1 MAHKDAIEQDLK
13 KALKEKDNIR
23 VSILRMLLSSLNYK
37 EIEKKSELTQDEFYA
52 VVKTMIKQHAESIE
66 SFKKGNRPELAEKE
80 EKELQ
85 ILKEFVPAPMSDEEV
100 AAELENAIQATGAKD
115 MKDMGKVMKLLMD
128 KLSSR
133 VDGKVLSEMVKKRLS
148 SQRPS

>member
-1 MAHKDAIEQDLK
+1 MAYKDAIEQDLK
-13 KALKEKDNIR
+13 KALKEKDSVR
-23 VSILRMLLSSLNYK
+23 VSILRMLLSSLSYK
-37 EIEKKSELTQDEFYA
+37 EIEKKNELAQDEFYA
-52 VVKTMIKQHAESIE
+52 VVKTMIKQHVESIE

-85 ILKEFVPAPMSDEEV
+85 ILKEFVPAQMSEEEV
-100 AAELENAIQATGAKD
+100 AAELENAIQAVGAKD
-115 MKDMGKVMKLLMD
+115 MKDMGKVMKIMME

-133 VDGKVLSEMVKKRLS
+133 VDGRVLSEMVKKRLS

>member
-23 VSILRMLLSSLNYK
+23 VSILRMLLSSLTYK

-85 ILKEFVPAPMSDEEV
+85 ILKEFVPAQMSDEEV
-100 AAELENAIQATGAKD
+100 AAELENAIQAVGAKD
-115 MKDMGKVMKLLMD
+115 MKDMGKVMKLLME

-133 VDGKVLSEMVKKRLS
+133 ADGKVLSEMVKKRLS